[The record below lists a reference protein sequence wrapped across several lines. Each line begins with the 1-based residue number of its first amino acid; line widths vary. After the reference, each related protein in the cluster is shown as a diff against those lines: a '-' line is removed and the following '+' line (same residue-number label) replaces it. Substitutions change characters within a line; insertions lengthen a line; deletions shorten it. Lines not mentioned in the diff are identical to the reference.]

1 MMAARFKY
9 ADPDYEEDTPSEG
22 SRSPKRKLNGDDD
35 DDESDFE
42 DKAIVKRLST
52 DGTQST

>member
-1 MMAARFKY
+1 MMAARLKY
-9 ADPDYEEDTPSEG
+9 NDPDYEDDAPSEG
-22 SRSPKRKLNGDDD
+22 SRSPKRKLHGDEE

-42 DKAIVKRLST
+42 DKAIVKRLSI